1 MQGYAVLWT
10 KAKQKEC
17 GERKQAK
24 PLPSQVVQR
33 NLFP

>member
-17 GERKQAK
+17 GERQQAK
-24 PLPSQVVQR
+24 PLPSH
-33 NLFP
+33 LFP